1 MNKYK
6 LFRTLHDA
14 GGIHALTMTGIF
26 LVNIGAWPLSL
37 IMGLLI
43 VWVSVAWYHE
53 VVLADDPKA
62 DQGADAAYRY
72 VEALLFAG
80 VLIFA
85 LWLGLPMLAG
95 MMVLAIVGA
104 TGLGWLGNGMQ
115 HVKSIFKITRP
126 GTRPR

>member
-14 GGIHALTMTGIF
+14 GGIHALTMAGIF

-37 IMGLLI
+37 IMALLI
-43 VWVSVAWYHE
+43 LWVGVAWYHE

-62 DQGADAAYRY
+62 DVGVDAVYRY
-72 VEALLFAG
+72 VEAALFTG
-80 VLIFA
+80 IFVFA
-85 LWLGLPMLAG
+85 LLQGLPLLAG

-104 TGLGWLGNGMQ
+104 TGLGWLGDGMG
-115 HVKSIFKITRP
+115 HVRTVLKNKE
-126 GTRPR
+126 